1 MPAGR
6 KNLKSGYTLTET
18 VVYAA
23 IFVVLSVF
31 VINSIIVSARGLREV
46 RTARTTNTSAEA
58 AMERMIREIRYS
70 DSINAAQSTFGTS
83 PGVLSLNSLDPS
95 TGSSQTSI
103 FSLSGNRL
111 MLQKNAGTA
120 YPLTS
125 SSATITNLVFRNMVA
140 SSTGAVRVEMT
151 INGKNFY
158 GTAIMR
164 RSY

>member
-1 MPAGR
+1 MSAGR
-6 KNLKSGYTLTET
+6 KNLTGGYTLTET
-18 VVYAA
+18 IVYAA

-31 VINSIIVSARGLREV
+31 VTNSIIVTARGLREV
-46 RTARTTNTSAEA
+46 RTVRTTNTSAEA

-70 DSINAAQSTFGTS
+70 DSINAAQSTLGTS
-83 PGVLSLNSLDPS
+83 PGILALNSIDPS
-95 TGSSQTSI
+95 TGSLQTST
-103 FSLSGNRL
+103 FSLSGSRL
-111 MLQKNAGTA
+111 VIQKNAGVA

-125 SSATITNLVFRNMVA
+125 SSAVITNLVFRNMVA

-151 INGKNFY
+151 INGKNFT